1 MGGLT
6 TIRDIQPSTSPPFT
20 GFLDLRPGKGME
32 YFTHKLLSA
41 PGEAHFRGLAM
52 TRDHEED
59 IPLAITLIKRV
70 VPPLTLEIT
79 PRLFGMSALHFHLHS
94 PVNWFVDSYQR
105 SEVSL
110 REARSSKWRAAGGP
124 SAKPSAHCEC
134 TGTLWRSPVAQSTDT
149 WPQFPS
155 SPVVQFCLVRWV
167 SGVLEGLGSCGIWV
181 YAQRGTFTAKT
192 LKTLS
197 GIQRGD

>member
-1 MGGLT
+1 MQPPTWPSVYPRDPDGELT

-41 PGEAHFRGLAM
+41 PDETHFRSLAM

-79 PRLFGMSALHFHLHS
+79 PRLFGTSALHFHFHS

-110 REARSSKWRAAGGP
+110 REARSSKRTRSLREREIVARLALSTAPP
-124 SAKPSAHCEC
+124 SPRRPSVAH
-134 TGTLWRSPVAQSTDT
+134 SFHFNSIHSTERVIHKLLAFHIM
-149 WPQFPS
+149 PANL
-155 SPVVQFCLVRWV
+155 C
-167 SGVLEGLGSCGIWV
+167 
-181 YAQRGTFTAKT
+181 
-192 LKTLS
+192 
-197 GIQRGD
+197 